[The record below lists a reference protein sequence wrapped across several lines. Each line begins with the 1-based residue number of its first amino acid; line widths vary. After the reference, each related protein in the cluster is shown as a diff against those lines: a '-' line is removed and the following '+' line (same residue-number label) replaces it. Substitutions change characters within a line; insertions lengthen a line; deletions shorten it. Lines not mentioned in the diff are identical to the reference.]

1 MRAMQELNTLKA
13 ATTDNGLHSNAL
25 HDDGVHDDGL
35 NNGDAL
41 GGGQGARRASASAPS
56 HERGRM
62 GGGMGGMGGGAGGGA
77 GGGGG
82 GMGGAREQQQQRE
95 AAAET
100 ARLRVALSTAQVRS
114 RQYVITYFSLYSVYV
129 YVQCTSFAKL
139 TLCCRVHRTAAA

>member
-13 ATTDNGLHSNAL
+13 ATTDNGLHSNGL
-25 HDDGVHDDGL
+25 HDDGLHDGGL

-62 GGGMGGMGGGAGGGA
+62 GGGMGGMGGMGGGAGGGA

-100 ARLRVALSTAQVRS
+100 ARLRVALSTAQQQHEVD
-114 RQYVITYFSLYSVYV
+114 RQRWEADSEDAVAHSKASVAKV
-129 YVQCTSFAKL
+129 VQVCK
-139 TLCCRVHRTAAA
+139 